1 MENSEPFEI
10 PNRGKNDKNLRSES
24 LLQPHYPIPKIFLV
38 VNLLNLR
45 SECLVSYDP
54 HFPGND
60 GTKEPRKA
68 KKSGEKTKR
77 KDQEKRPRETII
89 KWIG

>member
-1 MENSEPFEI
+1 MEKSEPFEI
-10 PNRGKNDKNLRSES
+10 PNRGGVDKTLDSRV
-24 LLQPHYPIPKIFLV
+24 LLQPHYRIPKIFLV

-60 GTKEPRKA
+60 GTKKFFAWAAEMRYEVHGTQKN
-68 KKSGEKTKR
+68 EL
-77 KDQEKRPRETII
+77 
-89 KWIG
+89 